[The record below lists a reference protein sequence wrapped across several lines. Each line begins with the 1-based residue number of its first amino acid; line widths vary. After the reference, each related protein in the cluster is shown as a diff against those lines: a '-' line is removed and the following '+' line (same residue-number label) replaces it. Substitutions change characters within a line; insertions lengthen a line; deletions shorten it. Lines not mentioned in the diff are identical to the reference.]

1 MTLRRTPGTKRGA
14 IAWMARNPV
23 AANLLMFV
31 ILLGGGLAT
40 IGLKQEVFPAFDL
53 DVITVSVPYPG
64 ASPAEVE
71 QGIVLAIEEAVR
83 SVEGVKR
90 VTSVSSEGSGT
101 VSVELLLGADRDR
114 VLADITNLVDRIPS
128 FPLDAERP
136 TIATAGRRQP
146 VISLMISGDQ
156 DLETLQ
162 VLGEMA
168 REELLTRPEI
178 TQVQLSGVRP
188 LEMSIEVPRE
198 AIEAYDLTLDA
209 IAQQIRQASVDLPG
223 GEIETA
229 SGEVLVRVV
238 DRRRRAE
245 GFENIV
251 VRTGSNGAE
260 LRIGDFATVRDGFQ
274 DTDQALFFNGQPA
287 VQVIAFRVGDQT
299 PTDVARAVKAYAAD
313 LSRRVPAPI
322 SISTWNDDS
331 EVLRE
336 RIDQLFRNAVLGLI
350 LVLVLL
356 GLFLHRGLA
365 GWVALGIPISFL
377 GAFLAMVPADLS
389 VNVITLFALIVTL
402 GLVVDDA
409 IVVGENIH
417 SKRSEGLPLLDAAIL
432 GAREVSVPVTFA
444 VLTTMVAFAPLLFVP
459 GVTGKIFRLIPLVV
473 IAVLLFSLIESFFI
487 LPAHLSHVR
496 RRKPGRLAS
505 WFAPIDRAQE
515 RISGGLDR
523 FITERYEPLLRRAL
537 QLRHTTVATA
547 VALLIVTMGVVAA
560 GLVPFNFFPPIPGD
574 VVTASARLPYG
585 TNIDNTRAVQAELE
599 RGLASAIDRAGGDG
613 VIRGVVTRL
622 GSASGG
628 ASASATGSHLV
639 AIEVAL
645 VPSEEREFS
654 ALDFETWW
662 REALPPLPGVES
674 LRLSGTSTQGP
685 SAGSAV
691 SVELSSL
698 DPAVLA
704 DASQLLADRF
714 REFPSLV
721 NVDNSYTSGKPQ
733 LDFRLRDEAR
743 AWGLTSTD
751 VARAIRSAFF
761 GAEALREQ
769 RGRNEVKVMVRL
781 PESQRASENDLDRL
795 VVGLPG
801 GGTAPLAYVA
811 NVTRG
816 RSPTEINREEGR
828 RIVTVS
834 AELAQ
839 GVASSRP
846 VISTLSREVLPDL
859 RERHP
864 GLEARFAG
872 QAQEFNDNLKT
883 LGPMYLV
890 AMLLMFAMI
899 AIPFQSYIQPLI
911 IMAVVPFGVVGA
923 VLGHLVMGYELSMVS
938 GFGIIALSG
947 IVVNDSLVLVDAVN
961 RFRARGMDVMDAVV
975 AGSARRLRP
984 ILLTS
989 LTTFMGL
996 APLILERSAA
1006 SRFLVPMAISLG
1018 FGALFVT
1025 VIALIV
1031 VPSLYV
1037 MAEGARAW
1045 ARPSEEVERTP
1056 AGPEAVSRLS
1066 VTT

>member
-1 MTLRRTPGTKRGA
+1 
-14 IAWMARNPV
+14 MARNPV

>member
-1 MTLRRTPGTKRGA
+1 
-14 IAWMARNPV
+14 MARNPV

-31 ILLGGGLAT
+31 ILVGGFLASS
-40 IGLKQEVFPAFDL
+40 GLKQEVFPAFDL

-90 VTSVSSEGSGT
+90 VTSVSQEGLGT
-101 VSVELLLGADRDR
+101 VSIELLLRANADR
-114 VLADITNLVDRIPS
+114 VLADVTNLVDRIPS
-128 FPLDAERP
+128 FPLEAERP

-146 VISLMISGDQ
+146 VISLIISGEQ

-162 VLGEMA
+162 ALGETA
-168 REELLTRPEI
+168 REDLLETPGI

-188 LEMSIEVPRE
+188 LEMSIEVSRE
-198 AIEAYDLTLDA
+198 ALEAYDLTLDG

-229 SGEVLVRVV
+229 GGEVLVRVV
-238 DRRRRAE
+238 DRRRRAQ

-251 VRTGSNGAE
+251 VRTGSSGAE
-260 LRIGDFATVRDGFQ
+260 LRVGDVATVRDGFQ
-274 DTDQALFFNGQPA
+274 DTDQALYYDGVPA
-287 VQVIAFRVGDQT
+287 VQVIAFRVGNQT
-299 PTDVARAVKAYAAD
+299 PTDVANAVKAYAAE
-313 LSRRVPAPI
+313 LALRVPEPI

-331 EVLRE
+331 EALRE
-336 RIDQLFRNAVLGLI
+336 RIDQLVRNAMMG
-350 LVLVLL
+350 LVLVLILL
-356 GLFLHRGLA
+356 GLFLNRGLA

-377 GAFLAMVPADLS
+377 GAFLAMIPAELS
-389 VNVITLFALIVTL
+389 VNVITLSALIVTL

-417 SKRSEGLPLLDAAIL
+417 SKRVAGMDHLEAAIL
-432 GAREVSVPVTFA
+432 GAREMAVPVTFS

-459 GVTGKIFRLIPLVV
+459 GVTGKIFRLIPIVV
-473 IAVLLFSLIESFFI
+473 IAVLFFSLIESFFI
-487 LPAHLSHVR
+487 LPAHLSHAGEG
-496 RRKPGRLAS
+496 KPGRWARLLA
-505 WFAPIDRAQE
+505 PVDRAQA
-515 RISGGLDR
+515 SVSDGLDR
-523 FITERYEPLLRRAL
+523 FISDRYEPLLRKTLEARYL
-537 QLRHTTVATA
+537 TVAVA
-547 VALLIVTMGVVAA
+547 VALLIVTTGAVAA

-585 TNIDNTRAVQAELE
+585 TNIDNTRAVQLELE
-599 RGLASAIDRAGGDG
+599 RGLASAIERAGEES
-613 VIRGVVTRL
+613 VRGVMTRL
-622 GSASGG
+622 GSASAG
-628 ASASATGSHLV
+628 ASARTQGSHLV

-645 VPSEEREFS
+645 VPSEERDFS
-654 ALDFETWW
+654 ATDFETWW
-662 REALPPLPGVES
+662 RDALPSLPGVES

-691 SVELSSL
+691 SVELSSRN
-698 DPAVLA
+698 PEELA
-704 DASQLLADRF
+704 AASQALASRF
-714 REFPSLV
+714 LEFPSLV
-721 NVDNSYTSGKPQ
+721 NVDNSYTNGKPQ

-743 AWGLTSTD
+743 GWGLTSTD

-781 PESQRASENDLDRL
+781 PEEQRASENDIERL
-795 VVGLPG
+795 MVGLPG

-811 NVTRG
+811 DVTRG

-834 AELAQ
+834 GELAQ
-839 GVASSRP
+839 DAASSRP
-846 VISTLSREVLPDL
+846 VIATLARDILPEL
-859 RERHP
+859 RQEFP
-864 GLEARFAG
+864 GLETRFAG
-872 QAQEFNDNLKT
+872 QAQELNDNLSS

-899 AIPFQSYIQPLI
+899 AIPFQSYLQPLVV
-911 IMAVVPFGVVGA
+911 MSAVPFGIVGA
-923 VLGHLVMGYELSMVS
+923 VLGHLIMGYQLSMVS

-947 IVVNDSLVLVDAVN
+947 IMVNDSLVLVDAVN
-961 RFRARGMDVMDAVV
+961 RYRREGMDLMAAVV

-996 APLILERSAA
+996 APLILEKSAA

-1025 VIALIV
+1025 VIALLV

-1037 MAEGARAW
+1037 LAEDLRAW
-1045 ARPSEEVERTP
+1045 WRSSDEALGGEGLQPAAARPARS
-1056 AGPEAVSRLS
+1056 
-1066 VTT
+1066 